1 MKPIRKLDG
10 RVRGWVGMVVSGP
23 ADVGERRGESIRRR
37 EESSLVA
44 VSRMKV
50 RRGRS
55 LEDWKQA

>member
-1 MKPIRKLDG
+1 
-10 RVRGWVGMVVSGP
+10 MVVSGP